1 MSDRCFVAL
10 GSFAVRCGLII
21 ATLAMHPLA
30 FAQETSAAETA
41 ASSEGVMH
49 LSETEYIGGTFV
61 PTDVAGEV
69 AWKNQSF
76 AEPFRISNTQFSQ
89 IAFPSIAD
97 PVPQSGQL
105 GFELSNGDQFYG
117 KLLAIDANQFRVETV
132 GFGEFVLDSSRV
144 RRVFRWN
151 DGASGTFVGPGPLSQ
166 WDARG
171 NESAWND
178 RGGQLGTSVPLAS
191 IRRDIGLANR
201 SRVELELSWSDV
213 PNFTISLGTQLTDE
227 SARQAFRI
235 EVWDS
240 SFVLLRELDEM
251 AEVVSIGATH
261 QAKGQLR
268 LAIDLDQTNNH
279 AIVYSDTGV
288 KLADLKL
295 GNETS
300 AALPGF
306 HLENISGNIRLDS
319 LRVFNS
325 GGPLAA
331 ATNQDAVGTYL
342 DNGQLLM
349 GNWIGLQDD
358 KILASYQG
366 AESLIPIEQLVV
378 AHWPILEDQPSET
391 PPENHLRIITH
402 GTMRITGDVLTVT
415 ADAVHFVPD
424 EFSGTIIIPLTQV
437 RALQNLNPVVYQ
449 KSNEGR
455 QGTLELSDMR
465 ATGVLLPAVSTEQSS
480 CLRFAPTAISSSA
493 NLVNGANGRMVYR
506 APDPPKQVP
515 QPQPA
520 RLQARQQ
527 QRQGLVGAM
536 FGAFA
541 GGTAGAPSKRL
552 IHLRN
557 GDIVPAQVTR
567 IDESGVLIESD
578 VAGDQLIPSSQ
589 VKAIEINGSAGAP
602 SLEDAKRQR
611 LLTVPRIRKKS
622 PPHHLL
628 VSTNGDYLRGNI
640 VSLDNEKIVVENRLE
655 TIEVLRRNVA
665 KVIFF
670 HDDEF
675 ETEDA
680 KSAAEASSDPPND
693 VTDNLESNVPTV
705 MQVQAIQ
712 RDGIRLTFVPREV
725 GGDELVGDSPL
736 LGVCL
741 VDLNTADAILFGS
754 RIKESMAELAYHQWR
769 LSHAPEPKVLDP
781 NNSEGEGG
789 RMAGTSSP
797 LVGTDAPDFKLKM
810 LDGSIFQLHE
820 QQGKIIVLDFWATW
834 CGPCM
839 QAMPQIDEAVAYFSP
854 DDVMLV
860 AVNLQETPED
870 IRSTLERLKLN
881 PLVALD
887 IDGVAASRY
896 QADAIPQ
903 TVVID
908 RDGKIQRLFVGGGPK
923 LKEQLQTAI
932 ADLIEPPA
940 EQKFPEMPDE
950 NATAPANT
958 PIPTTPK

>member
-1 MSDRCFVAL
+1 
-10 GSFAVRCGLII
+10 
-21 ATLAMHPLA
+21 
-30 FAQETSAAETA
+30 
-41 ASSEGVMH
+41 
-49 LSETEYIGGTFV
+49 
-61 PTDVAGEV
+61 
-69 AWKNQSF
+69 
-76 AEPFRISNTQFSQ
+76 
-89 IAFPSIAD
+89 
-97 PVPQSGQL
+97 L

-117 KLLAIDANQFRVETV
+117 KLLAIEENKFHVDTVEYGV
-132 GFGEFVLDSSRV
+132 FVFDSSLL

-166 WDARG
+166 WDTRG
-171 NESAWND
+171 NEAAWQD
-178 RGGQLGTSVPLAS
+178 RGGQLGTSTPLAS

-295 GNETS
+295 GSETS

-306 HLENISGNIRLDS
+306 HLENLSGNIRIDS

-331 ATNQDAVGTYL
+331 STRQDVVASYL
-342 DNGQLLM
+342 DDGQLAM
-349 GNWIGLQDD
+349 GNWIGLQDG
-358 KILASYQG
+358 KVLASFEG
-366 AESLIPIEQLVV
+366 TESSIPIEQLVV
-378 AHWPILEDQPSET
+378 THWPILEEQSSEASS
-391 PPENHLRIITH
+391 EKRLRVITH
-402 GTMRITGDVLTVT
+402 GTMRITGAITSVT
-415 ADAVHFVPD
+415 ADAIHFAPALFPGNVIVPVA
-424 EFSGTIIIPLTQV
+424 QV
-437 RALQNLNPVVYQ
+437 RALQNLVPVPNAQ
-449 KSNEGR
+449 ASEGR
-455 QGTLELSDMR
+455 RGSLELSDMR
-465 ATGVLLPAVSTEQSS
+465 ASGVLLPAVSSEQSS
-480 CLRFAPTAISSSA
+480 CLRFAPTAMSGGA
-493 NLVNGANGRMVYR
+493 TLLHGANGRMVYR
-506 APDPPKQVP
+506 VPDAPKQMPEQQQVR
-515 QPQPA
+515 A
-520 RLQARQQ
+520 QARQQ
-527 QRQGLVGAM
+527 QQQGLVGAM

-541 GGTAGAPSKRL
+541 GGSGGAPSKRL

-567 IDESGVLIESD
+567 IDESGVLIESE
-578 VAGDQLIPSSQ
+578 VAGDQLIPNSEI
-589 VKAIEINGSAGAP
+589 KAIEINGNAGAP

-640 VSLDNEKIVVENRLE
+640 VSLDKEKIVVENRLE

-670 HDDEF
+670 HDDEL
-675 ETEDA
+675 EMA
-680 KSAAEASSDPPND
+680 NGSNAAIPPSDPSSDPSSEPSSEP
-693 VTDNLESNVPTV
+693 TDKIESNAAAV

-741 VDLNTADAILFGS
+741 VDLKTADAILFGAQ
-754 RIKESMAELAYHQWR
+754 IKESMAELAYHQWR
-769 LSHAPEPKVLDP
+769 LSHAPEPKVLDA
-781 NNSEGEGG
+781 NSSEGEGG

-810 LDGSIFQLHE
+810 LDGSIFQLQEH
-820 QQGKIIVLDFWATW
+820 QGKIIVLDFWATW

-870 IRSTLERLKLN
+870 IRSTLDRLKLN
-881 PLVALD
+881 PAVALD

-950 NATAPANT
+950 NTTAPTNT
-958 PIPTTPK
+958 PSPTAPE